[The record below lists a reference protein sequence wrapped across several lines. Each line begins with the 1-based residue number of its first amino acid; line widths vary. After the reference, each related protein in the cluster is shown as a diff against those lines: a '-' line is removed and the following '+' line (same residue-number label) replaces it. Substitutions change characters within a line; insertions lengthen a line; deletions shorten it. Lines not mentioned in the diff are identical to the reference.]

1 MTPTEAKILTALQ
14 SKIKALENQNLVLNM
29 RVQRLENVL
38 LEKFSGIFAGEDG
51 LTQADPELNPID
63 LTDKE
68 NGNGQRTDEQLGSG
82 NREASSAGG

>member
-1 MTPTEAKILTALQ
+1 
-14 SKIKALENQNLVLNM
+14 M

-51 LTQADPELNPID
+51 LTTADPELNPID
-63 LTDKE
+63 LTGRE

-82 NREASSAGG
+82 NRETSNPNG